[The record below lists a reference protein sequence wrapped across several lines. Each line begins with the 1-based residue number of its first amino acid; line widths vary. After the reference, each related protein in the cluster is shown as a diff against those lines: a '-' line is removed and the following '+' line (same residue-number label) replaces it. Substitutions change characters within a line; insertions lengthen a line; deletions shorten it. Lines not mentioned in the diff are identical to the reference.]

1 MIVEVFYVVDLISC
15 KRKQIRNK
23 KYPCG
28 TIRDMTPQQTWNIIW
43 PALNGRY
50 KRTATYLTH
59 RNAWELLVSVILSA
73 QTTDEMVN
81 KVTPDLFKKYPTP
94 QALAKATI
102 PEITKYIKKIG
113 YYNSKAKYIKQTAEL
128 VVTHFKGKVPL
139 NEIDLRTLP
148 GVGRKTAMVVLSHV
162 GKDKNIGI
170 PVDTHVIRFA
180 HRFKLSRSN
189 NPDKIELD
197 LQAIIPKA
205 HWKRAA
211 YAIKQYGRA
220 EGRARPYDPSI
231 DPLQIALRAKK

>member
-1 MIVEVFYVVDLISC
+1 MWVFFC
-15 KRKQIRNK
+15 A
-23 KYPCG
+23 
-28 TIRDMTPQQTWNIIW
+28 TIRHMTPQQTWNTVW
-43 PALNGRY
+43 PVLNRHY
-50 KRTATYLTH
+50 KRTATYLNH
-59 RNAWELLVSVILSA
+59 RNPWELLVSVILSA

-94 QALAKATI
+94 QALARASVADI
-102 PEITKYIKKIG
+102 AKYIKKIG
-113 YYNSKAKYIKQTAEL
+113 YYNTKAQYIKRTAEL
-128 VVTHFKGKVPL
+128 IVENFNGTVPL
-139 NEIDLRTLP
+139 DEDELRTLP

-180 HRFKLSRSN
+180 HRFKLSQSN

-197 LQAIIPKA
+197 LQAIIPKR

-220 EGRARPYDPSI
+220 EGRARGYKPES
-231 DPLQIALRAKK
+231 DPLQQVLQQKKKK